1 MILVPDLQRERSLSD
16 LSSWIGWLLAVTVL
30 PPMVICAI
38 SLYPVRWFAD
48 RLGLMAKMGGHST
61 HTKVT
66 PLGGGIGIW
75 AGIVGTFA
83 IGTLAVWFA
92 RHAPQWQSEMPA
104 AMAGQLDGVWSR
116 VGEIW
121 KLIGAGTVL
130 AVLGVI
136 DDRRGVPP
144 WIRLAIEFVVA
155 AYVVYGLGFGLTA
168 FIGISWLTNLLSVIW
183 IVGLI
188 NSFNMLDN
196 MDGLSGGV
204 AAIIA
209 ATMAMVMLTTPDPG
223 TALPQYFV
231 AALLLVVLGSL
242 LGFLWH
248 NRPPAK
254 IFMGDAG
261 SYLVGFLIA
270 VSMLMATFAG
280 DGAERPHAVLA
291 PLCVMAVPLY
301 DMITVLWIRVRE
313 GRSLF
318 VGDRSHFS
326 HRLVDLGLSRTQ
338 AVMTIYLVTATCGL
352 AAIVL
357 TQVTV
362 TLAWMMLGIVAC
374 MLLLVVI
381 LESTGWRKDD

>member
-1 MILVPDLQRERSLSD
+1 MSQ
-16 LSSWIGWLLAVTVL
+16 WIGWLLAVTVV

-38 SLYPVRWFAD
+38 TLYPVRWFAV
-48 RLGLMAKMGGHST
+48 RLGLLAPMSGHST
-61 HTKVT
+61 HTRVT

-75 AGIVGTFA
+75 MGIVGTFA
-83 IGTLAVWFA
+83 IGTLAVAFA
-92 RHAPQWQSEMPA
+92 RHAPEWQARMPA
-104 AMAGQLDGVWSR
+104 AMVPLLNGVWSKAGQLWAV
-116 VGEIW
+116 
-121 KLIGAGTVL
+121 LGAGTVL
-130 AVLGVI
+130 AILGVT
-136 DDRRGVPP
+136 DDRRGVNE
-144 WIRLAIEFVVA
+144 WVRLAVEFAVAAFVV
-155 AYVVYGLGFGLTA
+155 YYLDFGLTA
-168 FIGISWLTNLLSVIW
+168 YIGVAWLTNLLSVIW

-209 ATMAMVMLTTPDPG
+209 ATMAAVMLITPDPG
-223 TALPQYFV
+223 TARPQFFV

-261 SYLVGFLIA
+261 SYLVGFLVAI
-270 VSMLMATFAG
+270 SMLMATYAG
-280 DGAERPHAVLA
+280 DGEPRPHAVLA

-338 AVMTIYLVTATCGL
+338 AVLTIYLVTATCGL

-362 TLAWMMLGIVAC
+362 IQAVMVLGIVAC

-381 LESTGWRKDD
+381 LESTGWRKDDQ

>member
-1 MILVPDLQRERSLSD
+1 MSD
-16 LSSWIGWLLAVTVL
+16 LLPWIGWLLAVTVL
-30 PPMVICAI
+30 PPMLICAAG
-38 SLYPVRWFAD
+38 LYPVRWFAQ

-61 HTKVT
+61 HTNVT

-75 AGIVGTFA
+75 LGIVGTFA
-83 IGTLAVWFA
+83 IGTAAVFFA
-92 RHAPQWQSEMPA
+92 RHAPEWQAEMPA
-104 AMAGQLDGVWSR
+104 AMAEQLNGVWSK
-116 VGEIW
+116 VGQVW
-121 KLIGAGTVL
+121 KLIAAGTVL
-130 AVLGVI
+130 STLGLI
-136 DDRRGVPP
+136 DDRRGVSP
-144 WIRLAIEFVVA
+144 WLRLAVEFIVA
-155 AYVVYGLGFGLTA
+155 AYAVYGLGFGLTA
-168 FIGISWLTNLLSVIW
+168 FIGVDWLTNLLSVVW

-209 ATMAMVMLTTPDPG
+209 ATMAVVMLLTPDPG
-223 TALPQYFV
+223 TAQPQFFV

-270 VSMLMATFAG
+270 VAMLMATFAG
-280 DGAERPHAVLA
+280 GGEDRPHAVLA

-357 TQVTV
+357 TQVTIS
-362 TLAWMMLGIVAC
+362 LALMVLGIVAC

-381 LESTGWRKDD
+381 LESTGWRRED